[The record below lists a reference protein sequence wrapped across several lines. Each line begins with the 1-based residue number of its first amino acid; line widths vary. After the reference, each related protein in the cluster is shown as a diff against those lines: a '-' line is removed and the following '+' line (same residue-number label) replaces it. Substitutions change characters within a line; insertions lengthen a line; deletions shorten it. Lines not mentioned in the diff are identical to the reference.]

1 MIPLGQID
9 ETTTRVFA
17 RVMSSPEAAETI
29 DQWLKKRKELLNAQL
44 NRAARAALLDS
55 KAQAP
60 ALIIQ
65 GQLWEIEQLVE
76 VVDRFLI
83 TGTTAMPTIKRTT
96 PQT

>member
-1 MIPLGQID
+1 MVPLGQID

-55 KAQAP
+55 KAYT
-60 ALIIQ
+60 
-65 GQLWEIEQLVE
+65 ELV
-76 VVDRFLI
+76 
-83 TGTTAMPTIKRTT
+83 GA
-96 PQT
+96 